1 MKRYSFTLEVAGI
14 STEDDRYED
23 VLFEAGCDD
32 ALISVVDGK
41 LWVDFDREAASY
53 DEAVRSGAAD
63 IERAGG
69 KVVKALPLPP
79 LLE

>member
-1 MKRYSFTLEVAGI
+1 MKRYSFTLEVMGV

-41 LWVDFDREAASY
+41 LQIDFDREAASY
-53 DEAVRSGAAD
+53 EEAVQSGAAD
-63 IERAGG
+63 IARAGG
-69 KVVKALPLPP
+69 KVVKVLPLPP
-79 LLE
+79 PE